1 MNMFFHIDSKVY
13 RFLSALGDCAI
24 LSVLWFLFSLPV
36 VTIGAS
42 SSALYYCIIKV
53 IREDQ
58 GATIRRFWEAFR
70 SNLKQGTI
78 VTVCVL
84 PALLALPAVGA
95 VVSEWVPSQT
105 WNVLVLFSL
114 LLVGFCIS
122 VLHYL
127 ISSIARFENTLGNL
141 LKNSL
146 LLCLAN
152 LPASIVM
159 VFLFLTV
166 AGLWGLTLPASG
178 ILVFFVPAVYALIT
192 SFILERI
199 YKKYIPLEEQC
210 ADSTM

>member
-1 MNMFFHIDSKVY
+1 MFIHIDSKVY

-36 VTIGAS
+36 VTLGAS
-42 SSALYYCIIKV
+42 SCALYYCVVKV

-58 GATIRRFWEAFR
+58 GATLRRFWEAFR

-78 VTVCVL
+78 VTVCVV
-84 PALLALPAVGA
+84 PVVLALPAVGA
-95 VVSEWVPSQT
+95 VVSEWVSAQV
-105 WNVLVLFSL
+105 WNILVLLSL
-114 LLVGFCIS
+114 LLVGSCIS

-152 LPASIVM
+152 LPVSIAL
-159 VFLFLTV
+159 VFLFLIV
-166 AGLWGLTLPASG
+166 AGLWILTLPASG
-178 ILVFFVPAVYALIT
+178 FLVFFIPALYALVT
-192 SFILERI
+192 GFLLERI
-199 YKKYIPLEEQC
+199 YRKYIPREEQ
-210 ADSTM
+210 STDLTI